1 MIEKEELELEI
12 EELNAIRCKIETI
25 INLNLS
31 GKFIISNEKTIGVRQ
46 IVLNSIL
53 RMQEIIK
60 RYDSQS

>member
-12 EELNAIRCKIETI
+12 EELNTIRCKIETI